1 MPKRSIRVAVIFFRT
16 LLMLW
21 PISGLAQTAG
31 GKTDAPG
38 DAPSA
43 AQTEITGAT
52 LETLD
57 SFVDLRNSILEDI
70 QAVNEQIGASKSDAE
85 KQDLKAQ
92 LDALQSDLRAIT
104 ENFENIAAGIDI
116 TILRAATDEEFSI
129 QRELFALLKPALEEM
144 KEMTSTVRQK
154 ADLKEEIAFI
164 EERLPVIE
172 QAIANADRL
181 MAQGAN
187 KSIAQALQATL
198 DKWQR
203 KHTFMQSE
211 LEDAQVQLEKLV
223 SAEVSLTEASQSYL
237 KAFFQQ
243 RGLYLT
249 VALLVVLAILLLS
262 RLSHKALLRFV
273 PGFRRL
279 HRSFRVRLAE
289 LIHRVV
295 TALLVIIGPTIVFY
309 IVEDWVLF
317 SLSILLL
324 LAIAWTLRQALPRYV
339 HQIQIFLNV
348 GAVREGERLNL
359 DGLPWRVRQINVF
372 CTLINPVAELTQRL
386 PINDLVDLKSR
397 PSGPDEPWFPC
408 KKGDWVILSDG
419 VYGKVTGI
427 SPELIQLVEQGGAQ
441 LSYQTGDF
449 LAKTP
454 RNLATNFRIKEILGI
469 SYKHQ
474 KDSTTAIPEQLHAYI
489 QRRIAQEEYG
499 DNLQNLQV
507 ELERANNS
515 SLDLAV
521 LADFSGEAGDLHNR
535 LRRAIQRWC
544 VDACSEYGWEIPFP
558 QMTLHGT
565 VARGRSTNTEQ
576 PVPLKQH

>member
-1 MPKRSIRVAVIFFRT
+1 M
-16 LLMLW
+16 
-21 PISGLAQTAG
+21 
-31 GKTDAPG
+31 
-38 DAPSA
+38 
-43 AQTEITGAT
+43 
-52 LETLD
+52 
-57 SFVDLRNSILEDI
+57 
-70 QAVNEQIGASKSDAE
+70 
-85 KQDLKAQ
+85 
-92 LDALQSDLRAIT
+92 
-104 ENFENIAAGIDI
+104 
-116 TILRAATDEEFSI
+116 
-129 QRELFALLKPALEEM
+129 
-144 KEMTSTVRQK
+144 
-154 ADLKEEIAFI
+154 
-164 EERLPVIE
+164 
-172 QAIANADRL
+172 
-181 MAQGAN
+181 
-187 KSIAQALQATL
+187 
-198 DKWQR
+198 
-203 KHTFMQSE
+203 
-211 LEDAQVQLEKLV
+211 
-223 SAEVSLTEASQSYL
+223 SLTQASQSYL
-237 KAFFQQ
+237 KSFFQQ

-249 VALLVVLAILLLS
+249 VALLVMLAILLLS

-279 HRSFRVRLAE
+279 HRSFRVRLVE

-295 TALLVIIGPTIVFY
+295 TAFLVIIGPMIVFY
-309 IVEDWVLF
+309 VVEDWVLF

-339 HQIQIFLNV
+339 QQIQIFLNV

-359 DGLPWRVRQINVF
+359 DGLPWRVQQINVF
-372 CTLINPVAELTQRL
+372 CTLVNPVAELTQRL

-397 PSGPDEPWFPC
+397 PSRSDEPWFPC

-427 SPELIQLVEQGGAQ
+427 SPEMIQLVEQGGAQ

-454 RNLATNFRIKEILGI
+454 RNLATSFRIKEILGI

-474 KDSTTAIPEQLHAYI
+474 QDSTSTIPEQLHAYI
-489 QRRIAQEEYG
+489 QRRIEQEKYG
-499 DNLQNLQV
+499 DILRNLQV

-558 QMTLHGT
+558 QMTLHGA
-565 VARGRSTNTEQ
+565 VARGD
-576 PVPLKQH
+576 